1 MGYSDFVLANGTWAT
16 NDWGYMP
23 LILGLIIATIII
35 EFIVIYALVGKS
47 KKEIQRI
54 MGAVL
59 LANLLSFIVGLIII
73 AAGGG

>member
-1 MGYSDFVLANGTWAT
+1 MNGTWAT

-23 LILGLIIATIII
+23 LILGIIIVTIII
-35 EFIVIYALVGKS
+35 EFIVIYAFVGES
-47 KKEIQRI
+47 REQAQRI

-59 LANLLSFIVGLIII
+59 FANLLSFIVGLIII